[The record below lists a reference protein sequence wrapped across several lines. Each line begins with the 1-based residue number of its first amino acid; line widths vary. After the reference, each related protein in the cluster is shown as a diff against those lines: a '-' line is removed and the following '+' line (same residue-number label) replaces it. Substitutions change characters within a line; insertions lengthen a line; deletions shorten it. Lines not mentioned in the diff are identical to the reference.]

1 VLPHN
6 EEMVIL
12 ARLALAGMLA
22 LAACGPRRPTHV
34 TIDPGLAALVA
45 PDTVMLA
52 GIRFDR
58 LRQSRF
64 YQKLLAAGPK
74 GGIGQYLREAGLDP
88 NGDLWEG
95 LIASDGKEAVILLR
109 GRFSAMGLEPKLER
123 TGAQRMAYKNYML
136 IGDEQLAVTFL
147 NPSTAAV
154 SRAAVLRSLLERRN
168 EFTGLPRALEDR
180 IRTIEPENQLWG
192 VAIGG
197 MPPLPEEALQGD
209 WGNFAQLLER
219 IRGVTAAAALGDG
232 VTITGRAE
240 CASPEDA
247 ETLETAAR
255 GILGL
260 ARLTLRDRPGL
271 ASLSDLVAVSRQESR
286 LAIDASIPPEVLER
300 LLEEM
305 RRTR

>member
-1 VLPHN
+1 VR
-6 EEMVIL
+6 V

-58 LRQSRF
+58 LRQSPF
-64 YQKLLAAGPK
+64 YQKLLVAGPR
-74 GGIGQYLREAGLDP
+74 GGIGRYLREAGLDP

-95 LIASDGKEAVILLR
+95 LIASDGKDAIIFLR

-123 TGAQRMAYKNYML
+123 AGAQRMAYKNYML

-147 NPSTAAV
+147 NPSTAAL
-154 SRAAVLRSLLERRN
+154 SRGAVLRSLLDRRN

-180 IRTIEPENQLWG
+180 IRTIEPENQLWA

-197 MPPLPEEALQGD
+197 MPPLPEEALEGG
-209 WGNFAQLLER
+209 WGNLARLLER
-219 IRGVTAAAALGDG
+219 IRSITAAAAVANG
-232 VTITGRAE
+232 VTLAARAE
-240 CASPEDA
+240 CSSPEDA
-247 ETLETAAR
+247 ETLETASR
-255 GILGL
+255 GLLSL

-271 ASLSDLVAVSRQESR
+271 AALSDVVAVSRQESR
-286 LAIDASIPPEVLER
+286 LAIDASIPPEQLER

-305 RRTR
+305 RFAE

>member
-1 VLPHN
+1 MAAP
-6 EEMVIL
+6 
-12 ARLALAGMLA
+12 ARLLLATLLV
-22 LAACGPRRPTHV
+22 LAACGPRRPAHV
-34 TIDPGLAALVA
+34 VIDPGLQALVA

-58 LRQSRF
+58 LRQSPL
-64 YQKLLAAGPK
+64 YQKLLAAGPS

-88 NGDLWEG
+88 NADLWEG
-95 LIASDGKEAVILLR
+95 LIASNGKDTVVLLR

-123 TGAQRMAYKNYML
+123 AGAQRMAYKNYML

-154 SRAAVLRSLLERRN
+154 SRAAVLRSLLDGRN
-168 EFTGLPRALEDR
+168 QYTGLPKALADR
-180 IRTIEPENQLWG
+180 VKMIEPENQLWAVAAGG
-192 VAIGG
+192 VSPFSAEKF
-197 MPPLPEEALQGD
+197 PGD
-209 WGNFAQLLER
+209 WSNFARLLER
-219 IRGVTAAAALGDG
+219 IRGLTAAAALSDG
-232 VTITGRAE
+232 VALTARLE

-255 GILGL
+255 GMLGL

-271 ASLSDLVAVSRQESR
+271 AGLSDVVALSRQENR
-286 LAIDASIPPEVLER
+286 LAIDASIPAEMLER

-305 RRTR
+305 RSTQ